1 MTSTGLRTSAT
12 ALLKGNSITNST
24 ISTAHSDDALHD
36 FHTAPS
42 HEIKPGEDYYVSW
55 TRNEAVDGCMVCNT
69 RFTLFLRRHH
79 CRSCGDVVC
88 GLCAESKREVYG
100 LVGMHRVCDSCL
112 TNGVW
117 MDPVTRRRLMKIEQS
132 QSLAQEYDDE
142 HSHIMEDSC
151 PNHDD
156 CDNDGRPGTPRDE
169 GTNVGEWLTLTK
181 GKSNDEGGQ
190 DEGSEDEHDHTL
202 AKIKEFYTTFAPQD
216 LHLATAQLAHYG
228 PHQRTLMWRM
238 LQAHYNVSFESAM
251 KCMWN
256 VDDIHIHG
264 QDEPVNPDRDASVR
278 QPVGGCR
285 TILPEVECAN
295 NAQADDGSE
304 ERVVEPFVAELNV
317 TNDVE
322 EFEQQPEEEDVPP
335 FTTTIDEVPFNQEP
349 LVTNDKSKITPQP
362 SIEYEEHLPEDTDHT
377 AIIQMFELHQP
388 LPTVQE
394 AHEVVYSPS
403 SNGGSDPS
411 DARMP
416 NNEGI
421 APLKSLQRLAEEANL
436 AVIIAP
442 PLENCAECEIA
453 EERTLTAS
461 SSTND
466 SAATSTEDTLQTA
479 PSSTNSQSLNK
490 QSKAALPLSQV
501 AVVAFGRRQWLWAG
515 GAFGLMYLSKRSTT
529 WSTWIRNVAML
540 SLVAPSLRALV
551 IALLIQPR
559 TTPTPLPATSTST
572 L

>member
-12 ALLKGNSITNST
+12 ALLKGDSFANST

-42 HEIKPGEDYYVSW
+42 HEIK
-55 TRNEAVDGCMVCNT
+55 
-69 RFTLFLRRHH
+69 
-79 CRSCGDVVC
+79 VVTAKHTPC
-88 GLCAESKREVYG
+88 SSKREVYG

-151 PNHDD
+151 PNHDNS
-156 CDNDGRPGTPRDE
+156 DNDGRPGTPRDE

-202 AKIKEFYTTFAPQD
+202 AEIKEFYTTFAPQD

-238 LQAHYNVSFESAM
+238 LHAHYNVSFESAM
-251 KCMWN
+251 KC
-256 VDDIHIHG
+256 I
-264 QDEPVNPDRDASVR
+264 
-278 QPVGGCR
+278 
-285 TILPEVECAN
+285 
-295 NAQADDGSE
+295 
-304 ERVVEPFVAELNV
+304 PFVVDLNV
-317 TNDVE
+317 KNVKITDDVE

-349 LVTNDKSKITPQP
+349 LVTNDNSKITPQP
-362 SIEYEEHLPEDTDHT
+362 SIEYEEYLPEDTDHT

-394 AHEVVYSPS
+394 AHEDVYSPS

-421 APLKSLQRLAEEANL
+421 APLKSLQRLAEEAHL
-436 AVIIAP
+436 AY
-442 PLENCAECEIA
+442 
-453 EERTLTAS
+453 
-461 SSTND
+461 
-466 SAATSTEDTLQTA
+466 
-479 PSSTNSQSLNK
+479 
-490 QSKAALPLSQV
+490 
-501 AVVAFGRRQWLWAG
+501 G
-515 GAFGLMYLSKRSTT
+515 
-529 WSTWIRNVAML
+529 
-540 SLVAPSLRALV
+540 
-551 IALLIQPR
+551 
-559 TTPTPLPATSTST
+559 
-572 L
+572 